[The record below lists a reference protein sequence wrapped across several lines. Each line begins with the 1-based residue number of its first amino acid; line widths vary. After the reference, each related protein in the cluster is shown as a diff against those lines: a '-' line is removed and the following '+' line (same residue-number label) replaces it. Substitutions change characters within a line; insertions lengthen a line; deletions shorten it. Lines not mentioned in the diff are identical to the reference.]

1 MDLFGMYGS
10 RSDDEPNSAPAP
22 DDGGAVKDA
31 VTELADTGPPVRD
44 VATEPI
50 VVPPSASE
58 DAVRHFVAAMDGVEY
73 DGQIVRPYAR
83 TGGRTRSTVALELET
98 MLTLNTREVPAN
110 LSSEH
115 EAICRL
121 CRKTVSVAE
130 VAAYQALPVGAA
142 RVLISD
148 MVERGFIA
156 ATTSTDPSGPTVDL
170 MRRILEGL
178 NRL

>member
-10 RSDDEPNSAPAP
+10 RSDDEPNSAP
-22 DDGGAVKDA
+22 DTVDAVAVREISDEVSPLEDDA
-31 VTELADTGPPVRD
+31 VTE
-44 VATEPI
+44 PI
-50 VVPPSASE
+50 VMRPSASE

-83 TGGRTRSTVALELET
+83 TGGRTRSNIALELET
-98 MLTLNTREVPAN
+98 MLTLNTRQLPAY

-121 CRKTVSVAE
+121 CRQTVSVAE

-148 MVERGFIA
+148 MVELGLIA
-156 ATTSTDPSGPTVDL
+156 ATTTSTDPSGPTVDL

-178 NRL
+178 HRL